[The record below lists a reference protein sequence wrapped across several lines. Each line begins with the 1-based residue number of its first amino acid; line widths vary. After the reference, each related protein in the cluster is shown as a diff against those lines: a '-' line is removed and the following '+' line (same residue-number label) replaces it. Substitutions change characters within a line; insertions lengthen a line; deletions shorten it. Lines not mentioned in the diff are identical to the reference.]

1 MRVTITYLGV
11 ELDVEGNYEP
21 EEPSKLSGPPEDCH
35 EGEPS
40 YFEVED
46 IFVGDVSIYEM
57 MQCLAVATNTSPISH
72 VDVINDIA
80 TSPISHTD
88 VIHDIAA
95 LVCEACDNMEPDYDE
110 AE

>member
-21 EEPSKLSGPPEDCH
+21 EEPSRLSGPPEDCY
-35 EGEPS
+35 EGESS
-40 YFEVED
+40 YFEIED

-72 VDVINDIA
+72 TDVIHD

-88 VIHDIAA
+88 VIYNIAT

>member
-21 EEPSKLSGPPEDCH
+21 EEPSRLSGPPEDCY

-46 IFVGDVSIYEM
+46 IFVNGISIYEM

-72 VDVINDIA
+72 TDVIHD

-88 VIHDIAA
+88 VIYNIAT

>member
-21 EEPSKLSGPPEDCH
+21 EEPSQLSGPPEDCY
-35 EGEPS
+35 EGGPS

-46 IFVGDVSIYEM
+46 IFVNGISIYEM

-72 VDVINDIA
+72 
-80 TSPISHTD
+80 TD
-88 VIHDIAA
+88 VIHDIAT

>member
-21 EEPSKLSGPPEDCH
+21 EEPSRLSGPPEDCY
-35 EGEPS
+35 EGESS
-40 YFEVED
+40 YFEIED
-46 IFVGDVSIYEM
+46 IFVNGISIYEM

-72 VDVINDIA
+72 
-80 TSPISHTD
+80 TD
-88 VIHDIAA
+88 VIHDIAT